1 MVSDR
6 KAWLV
11 RSRKPV
17 GMFVTGLVAC
27 VVVVGAFSPPTWAK
41 APKLKKP
48 GAPTSVVA
56 QPIGQGAQVTW
67 GPPTS
72 DGGSPI
78 IGYLVTVGSGSRA
91 ITCTTTTT
99 SCAVHGLINGR
110 QYRAKIRAT
119 SAAGQ
124 GKSSLSDKFVP
135 GRSADCSDFRPDAS
149 LLYCDLAGVDFSG
162 LDLTGVDFWGSRLV
176 NANFSGAILSGALF
190 GGDTGAQLD
199 LTGAN
204 FFGATMIGT
213 NLSGMY
219 LYTVGFDDANLTN
232 ASFQGASLIFD
243 SFVNTNLTGADL
255 INDAEIIYP
264 IWSNTTCPDGSN
276 SDDQGGSC
284 GS

>member
-1 MVSDR
+1 MGSDR
-6 KAWLV
+6 KARLG

-17 GMFVTGLVAC
+17 GMLVAALVAC
-27 VVVVGAFSPPTWAK
+27 AVVVGGFSPPSSAK

-48 GAPTSVVA
+48 GAPTSVMA

-67 GPPTS
+67 GSPTS

-78 IGYLVTVGSGSRA
+78 TEYTVTVGSGSRA
-91 ITCTTTTT
+91 VSCATAAT
-99 SCAVHGLINGR
+99 SCTVHGLINGR
-110 QYRAKIRAT
+110 QYRAKVRAT

-124 GKSSLSDKFVP
+124 GKASLSGKFVP
-135 GRSADCSDFRPDAS
+135 GRSADCSDFQPDAS
-149 LLYCDLAGVDFSG
+149 LLYCDLAGVNFSG

-190 GGDTGAQLD
+190 GGDTGAQVD
-199 LTGAN
+199 LSGVN
-204 FFGATMIGT
+204 FSGATMIGT
-213 NLSGMY
+213 NLSDMY
-219 LYTVGFDDANLTN
+219 LYVVDFDGANLTN

-255 INDAEIIYP
+255 NAEIIYP
-264 IWSNTTCPDGSN
+264 TWSNTTCPNGSN

-284 GS
+284 GA